1 MQLVSNESDGA
12 TCKFQPQ
19 EIARAQTQHEEHLND
34 LVRHP
39 MLPFQLANL
48 TSIFPIESQEDN
60 FEHHSM
66 IINVGEDV
74 EEKIMSYFREAP
86 HSGIILSARGSL
98 SRVTLNLNSR
108 RITYEVCDLLL
119 FFPFYTLKHAIG
131 MYNILSLKGGYQL
144 ANAKDELKETHYMNI
159 ILRTADGTR
168 TLGGPVAGSLIAA
181 TNVQV
186 TLLRFKSR

>member
-39 MLPFQLANL
+39 MLPFQLTNL

-108 RITYEVCDLLL
+108 RITYE
-119 FFPFYTLKHAIG
+119 G

-159 ILRTADGTR
+159 ILRAADGTR